1 MDTGAATSVAPKS
14 FASHIELSPAPPTLQ
29 LTTATGKAIK
39 TYGLR
44 TVHLHSQGLSLK
56 VTFVI
61 ADVATPLLGL
71 DTILKDSLILHVGQN
86 FEHFMVN
93 PVGERT
99 KLEHMGKH
107 LYLIACPS
115 QHGLSNFF
123 LGSLS
128 QVIGFLP
135 ADKELQTQ
143 KSASRSSS
151 SPDLE
156 EEPTAGQLELAVPS
170 CLARNFR

>member
-14 FASHIELSPAPPTLQ
+14 FASDTELGPTPPTLQ

-61 ADVATPLLGL
+61 ADVVTPLLGL
-71 DTILKDSLILHVGQN
+71 DAILKDSLSLHVGQN
-86 FEHFMVN
+86 FEHFLVN

-107 LYLIACPS
+107 LYLITLSISTWFVQLLPWQLVTSDWLSACR
-115 QHGLSNFF
+115 QG
-123 LGSLS
+123 
-128 QVIGFLP
+128 
-135 ADKELQTQ
+135 
-143 KSASRSSS
+143 ASDPEVS
-151 SPDLE
+151 
-156 EEPTAGQLELAVPS
+156 
-170 CLARNFR
+170 F